1 MGSSRNQLLN
11 ISRAGFSISKGAKKP
26 DSFIKRISK
35 RTFKGVGGVFIF
47 GAGFT
52 AYHYPELRKDPM
64 QMARAMRRGLRAVT
78 TGTLMASDY
87 L

>member
-1 MGSSRNQLLN
+1 MN
-11 ISRAGFSISKGAKKP
+11 ISRAGFSTSKGAKKP
-26 DSFIKRISK
+26 DSLLKRISK
-35 RTFKGVGGVFIF
+35 RTFKGVGGVLLF
-47 GAGFT
+47 GVGFT

-64 QMARAMRRGLRAVT
+64 QMARAMRRGLRCVT